1 MQVERYANLYANDT
15 QIYGFC
21 RPAAASQL
29 QQQVSVCTDGVALW
43 MRSNWLQPNTTKI
56 KVLWCASNRQQHQ
69 LPQVALRVGIDYV
82 TPTTSVNNIG
92 IYVNSDV
99 SMLTR
104 VSRTVSSCFATLR
117 QLRSI
122 RRSTSQAVLLS
133 LVISLVLSH
142 LDYGNA
148 TLASLPGNQLD
159 RLQSVTNAT
168 ARLVCSAR
176 KYEHITPRLR
186 DLHWLRVSEQIVS
199 VLVFRCLHDTVESC
213 MASELR
219 HLAAIDSRKKLPS
232 ASMSALVT
240 PSSCRTT
247 TGDRPC
253 VLRCCTLASSVTA
266 SETLS
271 TFKRRLKTH
280 LIAMI
285 LP

>member
-1 MQVERYANLYANDT
+1 MSAMQVERYANLYANDT

-29 QQQVSVCTDGVALW
+29 QQQVSVCTDDVALW

-148 TLASLPGNQLD
+148 TLASLPGNQLN
-159 RLQSVTNAT
+159 RLQSVINAA
-168 ARLVCSAR
+168 ARLVCSAH
-176 KYEHITPRLR
+176 KYEHITPLLR
-186 DLHWLRVSEQIVS
+186 YLHWLRVSERIEFKLS
-199 VLVFRCLHDTVESC
+199 VLVFRCLHTGPPYL
-213 MASELR
+213 ASELR
-219 HLAAIDSRKKLPS
+219 RVADVDTRKRLRS
-232 ASMSALVT
+232 SSTSALVT
-240 PSSCRTT
+240 
-247 TGDRPC
+247 
-253 VLRCCTLASSVTA
+253 
-266 SETLS
+266 
-271 TFKRRLKTH
+271 H
-280 LIAMI
+280 LGVVR
-285 LP
+285 